1 MSKKKTVIIVISI
14 LVIIISVIMSI
25 YLPNRKKIEEKI
37 EVTTTYYKMK
47 EDDKFG
53 IINEK
58 GELILEPNYEE
69 IIIPNANKAVFI
81 CKNNDEQ
88 KILNDKNEE
97 LFTQYENLEPIE
109 LVNIVTE
116 SAYETNVLKYKKD
129 DKYGLINLDG
139 EKLTDPKYDEI
150 SSLGY
155 KDGEVLIKEND
166 KYGILDTI
174 TGIST
179 IKPIYDSIESDQY
192 YNETNHYKRSGY
204 IVCNVTSNGY
214 RYGYYDY
221 EGEKVLDTEYNQITR
236 LTQVGDKTD
245 MYLIIAKN
253 GQYGVY
259 INNNKVINTEYQSIS
274 YNSGL
279 EMFIVEKTG
288 QFGTINEKGVQI
300 LNVEYSDIQING
312 IYIYAKKGEEQI
324 IYDSEGNKIN
334 IPSNVTIEKT
344 DNSDYYIKIEQNQ
357 DTATYTL
364 VNSRYEDVIE
374 QKYTY
379 LENLYNECFIAIND
393 LGKTGIIDIEENIIV
408 DFEYDLIQTVKN
420 KEVIQAFDFENNIT
434 TIYNKDIKQTLKIN
448 SADIENNKD
457 YIKVYNDEEEMY
469 LDNNGDKI
477 VKKEILEEIK
487 NSDATAK
494 IGEYKK
500 VTESIGKYYYIKIK

>member
-1 MSKKKTVIIVISI
+1 MSKKKTLIIVISI
-14 LVIIISVIMSI
+14 LVIIISIIMSI

-47 EDDKFG
+47 EEDKYG

-58 GELILEPNYEE
+58 GELILEPQYEE
-69 IIIPNANKAVFI
+69 IIIPNQNKAVFI
-81 CKNNDEQ
+81 CKNEDEQ

-109 LVNIVTE
+109 LINIVTE
-116 SAYETNVLKYKKD
+116 SAYETNSLKYKKD
-129 DKYGLINLDG
+129 DKYGLINLEG
-139 EKLTDPKYDEI
+139 EKITEPKYDEI

-166 KYGILDTI
+166 KYGILNTI
-174 TGIST
+174 TGTTI

-192 YNETNHYKRSGY
+192 YNETNGYKRSGY
-204 IVCNVTSNGY
+204 IVCNVTSDGY

-221 EGEKVLDTEYNQITR
+221 EGGKVLDTEYNQITR

-279 EMFIVEKTG
+279 EMFVVEKTE
-288 QFGTINEKGVQI
+288 QFGAINEKGVQI
-300 LNVEYSDIQING
+300 LNIEYSDIQING
-312 IYIYAKKGEEQI
+312 IYMYTKKGEEQI
-324 IYDSEGNKIN
+324 IYDNEGNKIN

-344 DNSDYYIKIEQNQ
+344 DNSDYYIKIEQQ
-357 DTATYTL
+357 EDETIYTL
-364 VNSRYEDVIE
+364 VNSRYENAIE
-374 QKYTY
+374 QEYTY
-379 LENLYNECFIAIND
+379 IENLYNGCFIAIND
-393 LGKTGIIDIEENIIV
+393 SGKTGIINTEGNVVV
-408 DFEYDLIQTVKN
+408 DFTYDLIQTVKN
-420 KEVIQAFDFENNIT
+420 KDVIQAFDFKNNIT
-434 TIYNKDIKQTLKIN
+434 DIYNN
-448 SADIENNKD
+448 DIEKTLEMSNANIESNKE
-457 YIKVYNDEEEMY
+457 YIKVYNEAEEVY

-477 VKKEILEEIK
+477 VKKEVLEEIK
-487 NSDATAK
+487 NSDATAQ

-500 VTESIGKYYYIKIK
+500 VIEGIGKYYYIKIK

>member
-1 MSKKKTVIIVISI
+1 MSKKKTLIIIISI
-14 LVIIISVIMSI
+14 LVIIISIIMSI

-47 EDDKFG
+47 EEDKYG

-58 GELILEPNYEE
+58 GELIIEAQYKE
-69 IIIPNANKAVFI
+69 IIIPNSNKAVFI
-81 CKNNDEQ
+81 CKNEDEQ

-109 LVNIVTE
+109 LINIVTE

-139 EKLTDPKYDEI
+139 EKITEPKYEEI

-166 KYGILDTI
+166 KYGILNTI
-174 TGIST
+174 TGTTI

-192 YNETNHYKRSGY
+192 YYETNGYKRSGY
-204 IVCNVTSNGY
+204 IVCNVTSEGY

-221 EGEKVLDTEYNQITR
+221 EGGKVLDTEYNQITR

-279 EMFIVEKTG
+279 EMFVVEKTG
-288 QFGTINEKGVQI
+288 KFGAINEKGVQI
-300 LNVEYSDIQING
+300 LNIEYSDIQING
-312 IYIYAKKGEEQI
+312 IYMYTKKGEEQI
-324 IYDSEGNKIN
+324 IYDNEGNKIN

-344 DNSDYYIKIEQNQ
+344 DNPDYYIKIEQQ
-357 DTATYTL
+357 EDETIYTL
-364 VNSRYEDVIE
+364 VNSRYENAIE
-374 QKYTY
+374 QEYTY
-379 LENLYNECFIAIND
+379 IENLYNECFIAIND
-393 LGKTGIIDIEENIIV
+393 SGKTGIIDIKGNVVV
-408 DFEYDLIQTVKN
+408 DFAYDLIQTVKN
-420 KEVIQAFDFENNIT
+420 KDVIQAFDFKNNVT
-434 TIYNKDIKQTLKIN
+434 DIYNKDIEKTFEMSN
-448 SADIENNKD
+448 ANIESNKE
-457 YIKVYNDEEEMY
+457 YIKVYNEEEEVY

-487 NSDATAK
+487 NSDATAQ

-500 VTESIGKYYYIKIK
+500 VIEGIGKYYYTKIK